1 MQGEIAMKGKLYKN
15 DWYDID
21 TTIYNRS
28 VHIFRSVKNMLSVNM
43 KLHADSQLEQG
54 DIFLFNHFSRF
65 ETFIPQFLIYEQ
77 TGAYCCAIASGEFFK
92 EDSLLSKYL
101 QNVGVF
107 PHDHP
112 RLFPI
117 LAAQIFRGRK
127 VIIFPEGG
135 MVKDRQVLDN
145 KGEYNIFSRVTGL
158 RRKHHTGAAVLAQGI
173 EAFKTSI
180 RNAYCKKN
188 TELLTSWKDQLNLDN
203 LDQLLTAA
211 LKPTLIIPANITF
224 YPIRASENFLQKGI
238 QLLNENLSL
247 RQTEELL
254 VEGNIMFKD
263 TDMDIRM
270 GKPVDPYHVW
280 HWWNRYLLEA
290 LSSENLSLDDIFT
303 LHSHPKN
310 FKQRIMGLYFKKNAA
325 DTRDQYM
332 KEIYANVTINLSH
345 LASSLIMM
353 CIDQGMFEIEKQHFY
368 TTLYI
373 AVKHLQKIKQV
384 NLHRS
389 LLNPDEYEGLVL
401 GTSERFEHFICVA
414 KTSELIEESE
424 NIYHFLPKLLKD
436 HDFDVIRMEN
446 LIAVYNNEAKPVK
459 EVTDTLKKALNKYK
473 HITEKELSELFFD
486 DELCA
491 LAWEQKI
498 YSDPRYAEIN
508 QQETAHAS
516 AEPFFLKP
524 ETANGMGILLVH
536 GLLAR
541 PAELRSYGEFLCKQG
556 YVVIAPRL
564 KGHGTSPYALRDQ
577 SWEDWYGSV
586 ARCFEVLK
594 HHCRQIVLIGFS
606 SGGALSLKLAAE
618 QHPEIIAVVAVAV
631 PVKFVDKSFML
642 VPLVHGTN
650 KLVRWVS
657 SLEGVKPFIDN
668 NPEHPNINYRNTPI
682 RSLFELRR
690 LINNLDDILPQV
702 KIPVLII
709 YADQDPVVSVDSAT
723 SLIKKIGSQH
733 KHLKIINASHH
744 GILKDN
750 SGDTWAIIDHFL
762 KQISMHTFEPEGL
775 SSSKNNNLIE
785 LQDYQTTQ
793 G

>member
-1 MQGEIAMKGKLYKN
+1 MKGKQYKN

-43 KLHADSQLEQG
+43 KLYADAGQLEQG

-65 ETFIPQFLIYEQ
+65 ETFIPQFLIYEK

-117 LAAQIFRGRK
+117 LAAQILRGRK

-135 MVKDRQVLDN
+135 MVKDRQVLDD
-145 KGEYNIFSRVTGL
+145 KGEYSIFSRVTGL

-188 TELLTSWKDQLNLDN
+188 TKLLTTWKDQLNLDN

-238 QLLNENLSL
+238 QLFNENLSL

-280 HWWNRYLLEA
+280 HWWNHYILDA
-290 LSSENLSLDDIFT
+290 LSSENLSLDDIFN
-303 LHSHPKN
+303 LHIHPEN

-332 KEIYANVTINLSH
+332 KEIYANVTLNLSH

-353 CIDQGMFEIEKQHFY
+353 CIGQKMFEIEKHRFY

-373 AVKHLQKIKQV
+373 AVKSLQKNQRV

-389 LLNPDEYEGLVL
+389 LLNPDEYEGLIF
-401 GTSERFEHFICVA
+401 GGSDRFEHFICVA
-414 KTSELIEESE
+414 KTNELIQESDDC
-424 NIYHFLPKLLKD
+424 YQFLPKLLED
-436 HDFDVIRMEN
+436 SDFDAIRMEN
-446 LIAVYNNEAKPVK
+446 LIAVYNNEAKPVN
-459 EVTDTLKKALNKYK
+459 EVTLTLKEALDKYQ
-473 HITEKELSELFFD
+473 HITERELSELFFD
-486 DELCA
+486 DELCS
-491 LAWEQKI
+491 LAWERKI
-498 YSDPRYAEIN
+498 YDDSRYAEIN
-508 QQETAHAS
+508 QQETAKSS
-516 AEPFFLKP
+516 AEPFLLKP
-524 ETANGMGILLVH
+524 ETENGIGILLVH

-556 YVVIAPRL
+556 YVVIGPRL

-577 SWEDWYGSV
+577 SWEDWYGAV
-586 ARCFEVLK
+586 TRCYEILRRQ
-594 HHCRQIVLIGFS
+594 CQQIVLIGFS
-606 SGGALSLKLAAE
+606 SGGALTLKLAAE
-618 QHPEIIAVVAVAV
+618 QHSEIQAVVAVSV
-631 PVKFVDKSFML
+631 PVKFVNKSFML

-650 KLVRWVS
+650 KIVRWVS
-657 SLEGVKPFIDN
+657 SLEGVKPFIEN
-668 NPEHPNINYRNTPI
+668 NPEHPDINYKNTPI

-690 LINNLDDILPQV
+690 LINILDDILPQV
-702 KIPVLII
+702 KIPALII
-709 YADQDPVVSVDSAT
+709 YADQDPVVSVDSAA
-723 SLIKKIGSQH
+723 SIIKKLGSQL
-733 KHLKIINASHH
+733 KHLKIINANHH

-750 SGDTWAIIDHFL
+750 SGDTWALIDQFI
-762 KQISMHTFEPEGL
+762 KQIPTQTFRHEAL
-775 SSSKNNNLIE
+775 SSFKNDNLIE